1 MKNLKHITILM
12 LCLTF
17 SLISFAQVGIGT
29 ENPQA
34 TSALDITS
42 TTQGFLIPRMTTA
55 QREAITH
62 SQNAKGL
69 QVYDLNSKSIWISDG
84 VAWIDT
90 KNKFV
95 DGSDPVNAIFV
106 DGNVGIGTIS
116 PAEKLEV
123 VGKIVITD
131 SDGEGEHGNIELS
144 SETGT
149 DYRSGSIYFNNFNA
163 NTMQLDRTGF
173 IGNTDDTSLVYNTY
187 DSRDHIFYGGNVQVE
202 RDLVVSGAFKPR
214 NNAGT
219 TGQILQSSG
228 PDAAPVWTNASSTT
242 GGKFVDGSNSADAV
256 FVAGNVGVGTDS
268 PSEKLDVTGN
278 IRSNELI
285 LSGAFKPGSD
295 SGTTGQILQ
304 SNGPDAAPVWTS
316 LLQSLFTVFDPGTA
330 GQILQSS
337 GPGAVPVWTNASIIP
352 AVKFVDGSNS
362 ADAVFVG
369 GNVGVGTDS
378 PSEKLDVTGNI
389 RSNELILSGAF
400 KPGSDSGTTGQILQ
414 SSGPDAAPV
423 WTNASS
429 TSGGKFVD
437 GSVSTDAVFVG
448 GNVGIGTD
456 SPTSK
461 LSVTGTISSTS
472 DMVAGGNFSTGNAL
486 RFFTNPQTEAA
497 YIGYTNGSNLYYRT
511 HGGRDHNFTG
521 GNMVLEKDLRVA
533 NTAYATQFNATSDE
547 RLKKNINSLDSG
559 LEELLRVQTKTY
571 NWKDE
576 SKPINLQI
584 GVIAQQLETVFPELV
599 DNSQE
604 YKSVNYIGLI
614 PVMIEAIRDLD
625 TENTELKAM
634 IMSLTKRVNALEK

>member
-1 MKNLKHITILM
+1 M
-12 LCLTF
+12 F

-304 SNGPDAAPVWTS
+304 S
-316 LLQSLFTVFDPGTA
+316 
-330 GQILQSS
+330 
-337 GPGAVPVWTNASIIP
+337 
-352 AVKFVDGSNS
+352 
-362 ADAVFVG
+362 
-369 GNVGVGTDS
+369 
-378 PSEKLDVTGNI
+378 
-389 RSNELILSGAF
+389 
-400 KPGSDSGTTGQILQ
+400 
-414 SSGPDAAPV
+414 SGPDAAPV

>member
-1 MKNLKHITILM
+1 MKNLKHITLLM

-34 TSALDITS
+34 TSALDVTS

-214 NNAGT
+214 NNA
-219 TGQILQSSG
+219 
-228 PDAAPVWTNASSTT
+228 
-242 GGKFVDGSNSADAV
+242 
-256 FVAGNVGVGTDS
+256 
-268 PSEKLDVTGN
+268 
-278 IRSNELI
+278 
-285 LSGAFKPGSD
+285 
-295 SGTTGQILQ
+295 
-304 SNGPDAAPVWTS
+304 
-316 LLQSLFTVFDPGTA
+316 
-330 GQILQSS
+330 
-337 GPGAVPVWTNASIIP
+337 
-352 AVKFVDGSNS
+352 
-362 ADAVFVG
+362 
-369 GNVGVGTDS
+369 
-378 PSEKLDVTGNI
+378 
-389 RSNELILSGAF
+389 
-400 KPGSDSGTTGQILQ
+400 GTTGQILQ